1 MIQKTFT
8 YIILVLACCGTIKGS
23 AQTIAE
29 KKAGISSG
37 GSELSPEM
45 QKFLVE
51 LNSELKNR
59 QEELVTLQ
67 DQVGELYLQ
76 NAPEEAY
83 QELLLRI
90 NDAKENIRILQENW
104 REMVTKPGKKD
115 EGYALWHQPDTTLQ
129 QLIIDYGSMDF
140 VYLIPSEISSIQVSV
155 SSNIPIPRAS
165 WGEMLEQIL
174 SQSGVGIKELNP
186 YLRQL
191 YLLQQDLSTIRLIT
205 NEPQDLE
212 AFPGNARVS
221 YVLTPE
227 PMDVRRIW
235 FFLEKFINPN
245 STVLQRIGRVIL
257 VTGEVDA
264 VKDLLKIYD
273 FVTSNKSK
281 LEYKAVPL
289 FRVDAEEMSKILTT
303 VFEEFKDDNDVEE
316 AATLDPS
323 KKGDSKGGVPT
334 PKRTPKRSSS
344 TNRGSSNINALHV
357 IALPKIAQAVF
368 LIGTAEEIQRA
379 EDIINE
385 VEGQVGA
392 ARDKSIFWYNVKHSD
407 PEELA
412 QVLEKIYTMMIENRV
427 GFKQTTEQELSE
439 KLQKA
444 EANVRQ
450 EIQSAVRDEKEKLER
465 EQPAYSP
472 FRPQFYQQ
480 GNYTVNP
487 EPIQTRSG
495 VDQKEVNQGRSNF
508 IVDPKTGSL
517 VLVVETD
524 ILPKLKDIVKKLDVP
539 KKMVQIEVLLFE
551 RILQRDTSY
560 GLNLLKIGSV
570 ASQSHRSSSVW
581 AGGLDQCANI
591 SDSNTVKN
599 CGQGVLEFFMS
610 RMKTAS
616 GIPAFDMAY
625 KFLMTQDNVFLNA
638 NPSVVTV
645 NQTEAVIS
653 IQDERSILV
662 GTNFTDTPGVTAQ
675 DAYTRAQYGI
685 TIRVTPTIHW
695 SDEEDFF
702 EDPTNYITLVSEI
715 TFDTFPPGQENSDQ
729 PQVNRRQI
737 INEVNIPDGQAVI
750 IGGLRRKQGS
760 DSCDKVPFLG
770 EIPGLGK
777 LFSTTNIS
785 DDETEM
791 IIFMT
796 PKIISNPKEDFARL
810 RREQLCKRP
819 GDLPCFLAKLNE
831 ALDREKNRLMYGY
844 MTILFGAPK
853 PRYICEEVEYNGR

>member
-1 MIQKTFT
+1 MIHKTLT
-8 YIILVLACCGTIKGS
+8 KLILLLSLAGTS
-23 AQTIAE
+23 LLTAQTIAE

-51 LNSELKNR
+51 LNNESKRR
-59 QEELVTLQ
+59 QEELHSLQ
-67 DQVGELYLQ
+67 AQVEELYLQ

-90 NDAKENIRILQENW
+90 NDVKENMRILQENW
-104 REMVTKPGKKD
+104 RKMVTKPGIKD
-115 EGYALWHQPDTTLQ
+115 EGYALWHQPDTTLK
-129 QLIIDYGSMDF
+129 QLIVDYGSMDY
-140 VYLIPSEISSIQVSV
+140 VYLIPPEIASIQVSV
-155 SSNIPIPRAS
+155 SSNIPIPRSS
-165 WGEMLEQIL
+165 WGQMLEQIL
-174 SQSGVGIKELNP
+174 LQSGVGVKELNP

-191 YLLQQDLSTIRLIT
+191 YLLKQDLSTVRLIT
-205 NEPQDLE
+205 NDSQDLE

-257 VTGEVDA
+257 VTGEVDS

-273 FVTSNKSK
+273 FVTENKSN

-289 FRVDAEEMSKILTT
+289 FRVDAEEMSNILAA
-303 VFEEFKDDNDVEE
+303 VFEEFKEDTEE
-316 AATLDPS
+316 QEAVTPKVS
-323 KKGDSKGGVPT
+323 NTGGIPT
-334 PKRTPKRSSS
+334 PRKTSKRSNS
-344 TNRGSSNINALHV
+344 NRRSAGVNALHV

-379 EDIINE
+379 EDIIKE

-412 QVLEKIYTMMIENRV
+412 QTLEKIYSMMIENRV
-427 GFKQTTEQELSE
+427 GFQQKQTTEQELSE

-444 EANVRQ
+444 EANARQ
-450 EIQSAVRDEKEKLER
+450 NIQDAVRDEREKLER
-465 EQPAYSP
+465 EQPGYSP

-495 VDQKEVNQGRSNF
+495 VEQKEVNQGRSNF

-570 ASQSHRSSSVW
+570 ASQTHRSSSVW
-581 AGGLDQCANI
+581 AGGLDQCENI
-591 SDSNTVKN
+591 SDANTVKN

-610 RMKTAS
+610 RVKSAS

-638 NPSVVTV
+638 SPSVVTV

-662 GTNFTDTPGVTAQ
+662 GTNLTDTPGVTAQ

-695 SDEEDFF
+695 SNEEDFF

-831 ALDREKNRLMYGY
+831 ALEREKNRLMYGY
-844 MTILFGAPK
+844 MTILFGPPR
-853 PRYICEEVEYNGR
+853 PRYICEEVEYDGR